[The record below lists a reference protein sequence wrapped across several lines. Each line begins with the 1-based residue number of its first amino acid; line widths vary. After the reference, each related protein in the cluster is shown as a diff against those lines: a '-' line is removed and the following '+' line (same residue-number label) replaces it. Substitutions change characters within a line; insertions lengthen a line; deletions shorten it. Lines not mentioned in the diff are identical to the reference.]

1 MTPAN
6 AAVAGLGATE
16 FSRNSRRSELR
27 LTCEAISAALSDAGL
42 AFEDVDGLTT
52 SSVDSSDPAIV
63 AEALGL
69 REIGFFSTPPYGGG
83 SVCAAVGHAALAVT
97 SGLASTVV
105 VYRGLNGRSGTRY
118 GQGYADA
125 SQVQYMRLAA
135 AYGHLS
141 PAHHLSLSARRWM
154 HDYGIAN
161 EDFAP
166 VSVAARRHA
175 STNPEAYFYGNPVTV
190 EDHQSSKWVV
200 EPVLR
205 LLDCCLESDGGIAF
219 VVTSAERA
227 ADLRQPPV
235 QVTASGQGLTGES
248 RLMMNY
254 YGETCGTLPE
264 IAIAG
269 RLAWR
274 TSGLTPQDIR
284 VAILYDQFTPLV
296 LMQLEALGFCKPGE
310 SADFVKNGAIEI
322 GGALPVNTHG
332 GLLGEAYIHG
342 MNGIAEAVRQVRGT
356 SVNQVAGASP
366 VIVTSGPGT
375 PASVL
380 ILSAG

>member
-1 MTPAN
+1 VSPA
-6 AAVAGLGATE
+6 AAAIAGLGATE
-16 FSRNSRRSELR
+16 FSRNSGRSELR
-27 LTCEAISAALSDAGL
+27 LTCEAISTALADAGL
-42 AFEDVDGLTT
+42 AFDDVDGLTT
-52 SSVDSSDPAIV
+52 SSVDTSDPAVV
-63 AEALGL
+63 AETLGL

-97 SGLASTVV
+97 AGLASTVV

-125 SQVQYMRLAA
+125 SRVQYMRLAA
-135 AYGHLS
+135 AYGHLT

-154 HDYGIAN
+154 HEYDISN

-175 STNPEAYFYGNPVTV
+175 ATNPAAYFYRQPIAV

-205 LLDCCLESDGGIAF
+205 LLDCCLESDGGVAV
-219 VVTSAERA
+219 VVTSLERA
-227 ADLRQPPV
+227 RDLRQPAV
-235 QVTASGQGLTGES
+235 LVTASGQGLTGES

-254 YGETCGTLPE
+254 YGDTVGSLPE
-264 IAIAG
+264 IATAAQ
-269 RLAWR
+269 LAWR
-274 TSGLTPQDIR
+274 ATGLTSADIR
-284 VAILYDQFTPLV
+284 MAILYDQFTPLV

-310 SADFVKNGAIEI
+310 SADFVRDGAIEI
-322 GGALPVNTHG
+322 GGVLPVNTHG

-356 SVNQVAGASP
+356 AVNQVPGASP

-380 ILSAG
+380 ILSAD